1 MKTWKFAIGLIV
13 ILLTGLIWNSRSAN
27 KDTSSISTSTEAPK
41 LSEPV
46 SSSDVMGNTI
56 PEEKNSGESS
66 PSEHERIRRQ
76 WLRDSIAH
84 YEWNAIAP
92 GVDFA
97 RAEGKWKTNI
107 GDSYLYLLRA
117 DPELTEFVIHSAK
130 QSGRP
135 QTARQ
140 WCESED
146 LIAAMNAGMYQA
158 NHATNLGFMKI
169 GEFVNQS
176 RISNDNL
183 FIAFGPQKTD
193 LPPAQVIDRDCH
205 DWESLIANYEFVTQS
220 IRMMDCRGKNR
231 WSRQEKYWSVAAA
244 GVDDQGRLIMIHS
257 RSPWSMHDF
266 VEMVSE
272 LNLDLLGLIY
282 LEGGPEASLYVNG
295 FTEQH
300 SLIGSY
306 ETGFYESDDNDR
318 FWPIPNVIGVRM
330 RE

>member
-1 MKTWKFAIGLIV
+1 MNTWKIAIGLTV
-13 ILLTGLIWNSRSAN
+13 ILLSGLIWNSRSAN
-27 KDTSSISTSTEAPK
+27 KDKLPIPTVPEANE

-46 SSSDVMGNTI
+46 SSADVTQNTN
-56 PEEKNSGESS
+56 PEEKNSGEES
-66 PSEHERIRRQ
+66 PSELENTRRQ
-76 WLRDSIAH
+76 WLRDSISP

-92 GVDFA
+92 GVEFA
-97 RAEGKWKTNI
+97 KAEGKWKTNI

-130 QSGRP
+130 QSGHP

-140 WCESED
+140 WCESKD

-158 NHATNLGFMKI
+158 DHATNLGFMKI

-183 FIAFGPQKTD
+183 FIAFGPQKAD

-220 IRMMDCRGKNR
+220 IRMMDCHGKNR
-231 WSRQEKYWSVAAA
+231 WSRQDKYWSVAAA
-244 GVDDQGRLIMIHS
+244 GVDDLGRLLMIHS
-257 RSPWSMHDF
+257 RSPWAMHDF
-266 VEMVSE
+266 VQMVSD
-272 LNLDLLGLIY
+272 LNLGLLGLIY

-295 FTEQH
+295 FTEKH

-306 ETGFYESDDNDR
+306 ETGFFESDDNDR

-330 RE
+330 R